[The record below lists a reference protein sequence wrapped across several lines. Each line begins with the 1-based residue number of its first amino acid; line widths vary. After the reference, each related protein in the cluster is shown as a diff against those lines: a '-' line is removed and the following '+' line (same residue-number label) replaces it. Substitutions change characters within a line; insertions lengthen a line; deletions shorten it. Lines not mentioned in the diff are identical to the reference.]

1 MTLPSPNLD
10 TAALRLA
17 ARGWPVFPLRP
28 GSKLPAIRDWEHRA
42 TTDPERIAAW
52 WSRAP
57 YNIGIA
63 CGPAGLV
70 VLDLDAAH
78 GHQPPRGWSGE
89 VRHGRD
95 VLRLLARE
103 AGEPDPVDTYT
114 VTTPSGGEHRY
125 FLTPPGQPE
134 LRNTTGDTG
143 RGLGWHIDTRAAGG
157 SITAA
162 GSIRFIG
169 RELRRYRA
177 VRGRPPAPLPG
188 WLYDA
193 LSGRSPGLTGPTGTT
208 RPAGVS
214 DAAASAE
221 DGTAGGGAAG
231 GGARRTSRPLP
242 PAGPRL
248 DAYVQA
254 ALDDEADAVRKAEPG
269 IRATTLFRAAAH
281 LGEIVGSG
289 ALDPATVMSVLRH
302 AASYHLGVDGWTDQE
317 SRHHIA
323 NGMAAG
329 LRHPRAG

>member
-1 MTLPSPNLD
+1 MTLPPNMSTNLD
-10 TAALRLA
+10 TAALRIA

-52 WSRAP
+52 WSRGP

-78 GHQPPRGWSGE
+78 GHQPPRGWPEE

-114 VTTPSGGEHRY
+114 VATPSGGEHRY
-125 FLTPPGQPE
+125 FLTPPDQPE

-162 GSIRFIG
+162 GSLRFIG
-169 RELRRYRA
+169 RDLRRYRA
-177 VRGRPPAPLPG
+177 TRGRPPAPPPT
-188 WLYDA
+188 WLYEA

-208 RPAGVS
+208 RPAGV
-214 DAAASAE
+214 
-221 DGTAGGGAAG
+221 GGATDG
-231 GGARRTSRPLP
+231 PHRTSKPLP
-242 PAGPRL
+242 PAGRRL
-248 DAYVQA
+248 EAYVQA
-254 ALDDEADAVRKAEPG
+254 ALDDEADAVTRAEPG
-269 IRATTLFRAAAH
+269 TRATTLFRAAAH
-281 LGEIVGSG
+281 LGELVGSG
-289 ALDPATVMSVLRH
+289 ALDPATLVSVLRH
-302 AASYHLGVDGWTDQE
+302 AASHHIGVDDWTDQE
-317 SRHHIA
+317 ARHHIA

-329 LRHPRAG
+329 IKHPRAG

>member
-1 MTLPSPNLD
+1 MTLPTNLPTHLD
-10 TAALRLA
+10 TAALRIA

-52 WSRAP
+52 WSRGP

-78 GHQPPRGWSGE
+78 GHRPPRGWPEE
-89 VRHGRD
+89 VTHGRD

-114 VTTPSGGEHRY
+114 VATPSGGEHRY
-125 FLTPPGQPE
+125 FLAPPDGPE

-162 GSIRFIG
+162 GSVRFIG
-169 RELRRYRA
+169 RDLRRYRA
-177 VRGRPPAPLPG
+177 TDGRPPAPLPD
-188 WLYDA
+188 WLHDA
-193 LSGRSPGLTGPTGTT
+193 LSGRAATGLAGPTGTT
-208 RPAGVS
+208 RPAGV
-214 DAAASAE
+214 
-221 DGTAGGGAAG
+221 GG
-231 GGARRTSRPLP
+231 SRPLP

-248 DAYVQA
+248 DAYVRA
-254 ALDDEADAVRKAEPG
+254 ALDDEAEAVTRAEPG
-269 IRATTLFRAAAH
+269 TRATTLFRAAAH
-281 LGEIVGSG
+281 LGELVGGG
-289 ALDPATVMSVLRH
+289 ALDPATLVSVLRH
-302 AASYHLGVDGWTDQE
+302 AASYHTGVDGWTDQE
-317 SRHHIA
+317 ARHHIA

-329 LRHPRAG
+329 IRHPRAG

>member
-1 MTLPSPNLD
+1 MTLPPNMPTNLD
-10 TAALRLA
+10 TAALRIA

-52 WSRAP
+52 WSRGP

-78 GHQPPRGWSGE
+78 GHQPPRGWPDE

-103 AGEPDPVDTYT
+103 AGEPDPADTYT
-114 VTTPSGGEHRY
+114 VATPSGGEHRY
-125 FLTPPGQPE
+125 FLAPPQGPE

-162 GSIRFIG
+162 GSLRFIAH
-169 RELRRYRA
+169 ELRRYRA
-177 VRGRPPAPLPG
+177 VNGRPPAPLPT
-188 WLYDA
+188 WLHDA

-208 RPAGVS
+208 RPAGVGGTTGE
-214 DAAASAE
+214 AADE
-221 DGTAGGGAAG
+221 RRAA
-231 GGARRTSRPLP
+231 RQLP

-248 DAYVQA
+248 DAYVKA
-254 ALDDEADAVRKAEPG
+254 ALDDEAGAVTRAEPG
-269 IRATTLFRAAAH
+269 TRATTLFRAAAH

-289 ALDPATVMSVLRH
+289 ALDPATVVGVLRH
-302 AASYHLGVDGWTDQE
+302 AASYHNGVDGWTDQE
-317 SRHHIA
+317 ARHHIA
-323 NGMAAG
+323 NGLAAG
-329 LRHPRAG
+329 LKNPRAS